1 MDYSQCFDAL
11 WLEEAL
17 NDMLDGGL
25 NDDMLSLLY
34 EGGKNVNI
42 AVKTSHGWSDQ
53 KILNWVVMQGDVFES
68 LMCSKTVDTFGKERL
83 DEKKH

>member
-42 AVKTSHGWSDQ
+42 AVKTSHG
-53 KILNWVVMQGDVFES
+53 
-68 LMCSKTVDTFGKERL
+68 
-83 DEKKH
+83 